1 MDEARRSAGP
11 PTVAPWAVVVAGGL
25 VALGVF
31 LRVWLVSNT
40 GVNSD
45 EAVVGLMARQIQHG
59 HFTTFFWGQAYGGVE
74 PYVVAGAFE
83 VFGFHTWLV
92 EAVPAVLTAG
102 GCVVLWRLAS
112 RVFSP
117 TVGLLA
123 ASLAWAWPESNVRD
137 SVQEYGFRGVV
148 LLCGMTVLVCTV
160 RVLAREDRRR
170 TWALLGMATGV
181 GWWASPEV
189 LYFLVPAALGLAWAM
204 ARRPR
209 RPWRT
214 TAADWGTGTACAV
227 LGALPWL
234 YTNLTSH
241 WPSLHVGTYF
251 TGGTYGGRLGTFLT
265 KTLPITLGVRTIASG
280 SWLGRGAGPVLYGV
294 VVIVVVLS
302 AAVAAAKVPRA
313 RLLVAFLAV
322 FPFLYA
328 AQPTTYWRDGRF
340 AVYFA
345 PVVAAVVLGAVGYL
359 AATARRPALPATR
372 FAGAGL
378 GAFALV
384 AGSAAAVS
392 SVQSLMLTTDF
403 RARPVALGDQGVESA
418 PQAVVRDL
426 ETHRITHVYAQY
438 WVAYV
443 VDLLSDGAVTATP
456 PDAIRSRRLFE
467 QVARAPRAAWLFTG
481 PTAQDGQ
488 VLTASLSSAANPYDL
503 TPAAFTAT
511 LDRRGVRS
519 TTHVVGPMVAVL
531 PSQQVTPQGLY
542 RLETIGHL

>member
-1 MDEARRSAGP
+1 MDEARRSAGS

-74 PYVVAGAFE
+74 PYVVAVAFGI
-83 VFGFHTWLV
+83 FGFHAWLV

-117 TVGLLA
+117 AVGLVA

-148 LLCGMTVLVCTV
+148 FLCGMTVLLCTV

-170 TWALLGMATGV
+170 TWALLGVATGV

-189 LYFLVPAALGLAWAM
+189 LYFLAPAALGLAWAM
-204 ARRPR
+204 ARRPG

-214 TAADWGTGTACAV
+214 VAADWGVGIGGAV

-234 YTNLTSH
+234 YTNATSH

-294 VVIVVVLS
+294 VAIVVVLS
-302 AAVAAAKVPRA
+302 AAVVAAKVPRA

-345 PVVAAVVLGAVGYL
+345 PVVAAVVFGAIGDV
-359 AATARRPALPATR
+359 AARPRAASPPAR

-384 AGSAAAVS
+384 AASAAAVS

-426 ETHRITHVYAQY
+426 ETRRITHVYAQY

-456 PDAIRSRRLFE
+456 PDAIRSRDLFE
-467 QVARAPRAAWLFTG
+467 QVARSPRAAWLFTG
-481 PTAQDGQ
+481 PTAHDGR
-488 VLTASLSSAANPYDL
+488 VLTASLSSAANPYSL
-503 TPAAFTAT
+503 TPAAFTGT

-519 TTHVVGPMVAVL
+519 TTDAVGPMVAVL